1 VEPPFG
7 LILGDIFMKII
18 NTLHRLIN
26 KAENLERKIAWDIK
40 KRGTTPIETYKNRC
54 LMYAERVNDLTNV
67 SEEAK
72 QAAKRRI
79 FNVYFRLQDY
89 AGSES
94 ITPDREEYLEEL
106 LPELDM
112 AIVEAYSSNSRTGGM
127 GFSSTTNMM
136 LVEGLKAAKNPYWL
150 ASNAAKTQAP
160 EYDGKYVY
168 KPKQTMVQWKVEM
181 KDQKREMLNERQVHG
196 LQCTRNAANAD
207 AAVLPALGRALQ
219 QRPTN

>member
-1 VEPPFG
+1 
-7 LILGDIFMKII
+7 MKTI

-40 KRGTTPIETYKNRC
+40 KTRSAPIETYKNRC

-67 SEEAK
+67 SESARK
-72 QAAKRRI
+72 AAKRRI
-79 FNVYFRLQDY
+79 FNVYFRLQDHS
-89 AGSES
+89 GVERS
-94 ITPDREEYLEEL
+94 REEYLEEL

-112 AIVEAYSSNSRTGGM
+112 AIVEAYSSDSRTGGM

-136 LVEGLKAAKNPYWL
+136 LIEGLKAAKNPYWL
-150 ASNAAKTQAP
+150 ASNAVKTQTP

-181 KDQKREMLNERQVHG
+181 KDQKREILNERQVHG